1 MNLLSAEAI
10 EKAQGGRILFSDADI
25 SIAEGEKVAL
35 IGENGCG
42 KSTLLR
48 ILAGRDSAD
57 KGSVLRN
64 KLCRVSCLDQSAHS
78 NPDDTIIE
86 HVLQGHTPRAKALRS
101 YELCA
106 EKAQAGDI
114 AAAGQLASLSD
125 EMERLG
131 AWDYERQVHAVLQG
145 FGIHDLGMKMGSLS
159 GGMGKKVAL
168 AQALLE
174 DSNCLFLD
182 EPTNHLDVDSIV
194 WLQEYLS
201 RYSGAVIMV
210 THDRYFLDEVCGSIY
225 EIDKGALYHYKGN
238 YSYYLEERAA
248 RIESQQSTD
257 RRVANILRTELEWL
271 RRGPKA
277 RGTKAKARKD
287 NVYRLMDHQE
297 YKEADSIEISV
308 TGRRLGKKILEVD
321 DISKSYNG
329 RIIINKFTHV
339 FKHSERVGVAGANGS
354 GKTTL
359 LNMLTGALEPD
370 SGVIDKGVHTEFGF
384 FTQHSDEAEPDER
397 VIDYVEKR
405 GKTIALA
412 DGSFVSAAKMLE
424 MFLFPPGQHYTPV
437 NKLSGGER
445 RRLFL
450 LQVLMGNPN
459 FLVLDEPTNDLDV
472 KTLSIL
478 EDFLRMFEGCIIVV
492 SHDRYFMDRVA
503 DYLFV
508 LDGSGSVKSFP
519 GSFTEYLEFAKQN
532 ASAESQPEKQEKKDS
547 RADNRAQ
554 KEKTKLSFK
563 EAREYETIE
572 SDILKLEDEKNA
584 ILENINSG
592 SQDVSKYAEWNARL
606 QELEKLIAEKYER
619 WEYLEQFNGK

>member
-1 MNLLSAEAI
+1 MNLLTAEGI
-10 EKAQGGRILFSDADI
+10 EKAQGGRILFSDAGI
-25 SIAEGEKVAL
+25 GIGEGEKVAL

-48 ILAGRDSAD
+48 ILAGRDTAD
-57 KGSVLRN
+57 KGSIIKN
-64 KLCRVSCLDQSAHS
+64 KLCRISCLDQSAVS

-86 HVLQGHTPRAKALRS
+86 HVLQGNTPRAKALRR
-101 YELCA
+101 YELCS
-106 EKAQAGDI
+106 EKAGLGDAS
-114 AAAGQLASLSD
+114 AAEELASFSD

-131 AWDYERQVHAVLQG
+131 AWDYERQVHAVLSG
-145 FGIHDLGMKMGSLS
+145 FGIHDLGLKMGELS

-168 AQALLE
+168 AQTLLE
-174 DSNCLFLD
+174 ESTCLFLD
-182 EPTNHLDVDSIV
+182 EPTNHLDVDSIL
-194 WLQEYLS
+194 WLQEYLQ

-210 THDRYFLDEVCGSIY
+210 THDRYFLDEVCGAIY
-225 EIDKGALYHYKGN
+225 EIDRGTLYHYRGN
-238 YSYYLEERAA
+238 YSYYLEERSA
-248 RIESQQSTD
+248 RIEAQVSTD

-321 DISKSYNG
+321 NISKSYGG
-329 RIIINKFTHV
+329 RKIIDGFTHV
-339 FKHSERVGVAGANGS
+339 FKHAERVGVAGANGS

-359 LNMLTGALEPD
+359 LNMLTGVIEPD
-370 SGVIDKGVHTEFGF
+370 SGMIDKGVHTEFGF
-384 FTQHSDEAEPDER
+384 FTQQSDEAAPDER

-412 DGSFVSAAKMLE
+412 DGSFMTAAKMLE

-437 NKLSGGER
+437 EKLSGGER

-459 FLVLDEPTNDLDV
+459 FLVLDEPTNDFDV

-478 EDFLRMFEGCIIVV
+478 EDFLSVFEGCVIVV

-519 GSFTEYLEFAKQN
+519 GSFSEYLEFAK
-532 ASAESQPEKQEKKDS
+532 SAVSPDERDTRSEKKDT
-547 RADNRAQ
+547 RAEAKAQ
-554 KEKTKLSFK
+554 KEKTKLSYK
-563 EAREYETIE
+563 ESREYETIE
-572 SDILKLEDEKNA
+572 GDILKLEDEKNS
-584 ILENINSG
+584 ILAGINSG
-592 SQDVSKYAEWNARL
+592 SADSSMYAEWNARL
-606 QELEKLIAEKYER
+606 MELEKLIEEKYAR
-619 WEYLEQFNGK
+619 WEYLEQFAK